1 MKHFYYIISCVN
13 LSIAITISEQKG
25 IGLIGF
31 SIVYAI
37 FYLGEIIKSNKKN
50 DEVDNGKS

>member
-1 MKHFYYIISCVN
+1 MKHFYYIISCVI
-13 LSIAITISEQKG
+13 LSIAITISEQKE